1 MGKIEKSP
9 LPSTNNSEQFDCDGL
24 VLKRWFSAAT
34 AWLEHH
40 AQGINTL
47 NVYPVPDGDTGT
59 NMLLTM
65 TAAMSEAEGVNGT
78 EAGKIAHALSHG
90 ALMGARGNSGV
101 ILSQILR
108 GISNAVGEK
117 MAVDAREFAEALQQ
131 GSQTAY
137 KGMMKPVEGTILTVC
152 REAAE
157 AAVAAAARR
166 NDFIY
171 MMEETVAAARDS
183 VARTPTLLET
193 LRKAGVVDA
202 GGQGYFTILE
212 GILRFLHG
220 DTSLETH
227 VVAAETS
234 PNLAGTPRKAAD
246 MQYGYCT
253 EFIIQGEALDVEI
266 IRQYISSQG
275 DSVIVVGDEDL
286 VKVHVHT
293 FQPGRVLDFGGD
305 RGVLLKIKIEN
316 MQAQYEH
323 YLSLNYEAGE
333 AAAHLTAT
341 TRPQQNPTPA
351 HEVPPIAI
359 IAVVSGKGLTQ
370 VFKSL
375 GANTVVSGGQTNNPS
390 TQDLLSAIEAN
401 PSPAVI
407 LLPNNKNII
416 LAANQS
422 RELTQKKVVVVPS
435 RTAPQGISAL
445 LANNYQAS
453 LEQNAAAMEQAL
465 DNVITVEI
473 TSAVRDAH
481 INGLAIKVGDVVAM
495 IDGELAI
502 TGQNL
507 ASVTVDSLQQV
518 KATEREIITLYFGS
532 DLTEDKAQQLAA
544 EIRSQVP
551 GPEVEVVSGGQPH
564 YPVILSVE

>member
-1 MGKIEKSP
+1 MH
-9 LPSTNNSEQFDCDGL
+9 PSTTNPEEIHCDGR

-34 AWLEHH
+34 AWLENR
-40 AQGINTL
+40 AQEINTL

-65 TAAMSEAEGVNGT
+65 KAAITEAEGVNGA

-108 GISNAVGEK
+108 GISKAIDGK
-117 MAVDAREFAEALQQ
+117 GAIDARGFADALKE
-131 GSQTAY
+131 GSLTAY

-157 AAVAAAARR
+157 AAVAAATRR
-166 NDFIY
+166 NEFTY

-220 DTSLETH
+220 DTGLETH
-227 VVAAETS
+227 VVAQDTPS
-234 PNLAGTPRKAAD
+234 HHAGAPRKTAD

-253 EFIIQGEALDVEI
+253 EFIIEGENLDVER
-266 IRQYISSQG
+266 IRKYMSSQG

-293 FQPGRVLDFGGD
+293 FRPGRVLDFGGD
-305 RGVLLKIKIEN
+305 LGILLKIKIDN
-316 MQAQYEH
+316 MQTQHEH

-333 AAAHLTAT
+333 AAAQLTAT
-341 TRPQQNPTPA
+341 ARPQESPLSA
-351 HEVPPIAI
+351 GEAPPIGI
-359 IAVVSGKGLTQ
+359 IAVVSGEGLTQ

-375 GANTVVSGGQTNNPS
+375 GATAVVSGGQTNNPS
-390 TQDLLSAIEAN
+390 TQDLLSAIEAS

-416 LAANQS
+416 LAANQA

-453 LEQNAAAMEQAL
+453 LEQNASAMEQAL
-465 DNVITVEI
+465 HNVTTVEV
-473 TSAVRDAH
+473 TRAVRDVE
-481 INGLAIKVGDVVAM
+481 INALAIKVGDVIAM
-495 IDGELAI
+495 VDGELAN
-502 TGQNL
+502 TGQDL
-507 ASVTVDSLQQV
+507 VTVTTDALQRINAS
-518 KATEREIITLYFGS
+518 KREIITLYYGS
-532 DLTEDKAQQLAA
+532 DLPEEKAQQLAA
-544 EIRSQVP
+544 KIRSQVP
-551 GPEVEVVSGGQPH
+551 GPEVEVVSGGQPY